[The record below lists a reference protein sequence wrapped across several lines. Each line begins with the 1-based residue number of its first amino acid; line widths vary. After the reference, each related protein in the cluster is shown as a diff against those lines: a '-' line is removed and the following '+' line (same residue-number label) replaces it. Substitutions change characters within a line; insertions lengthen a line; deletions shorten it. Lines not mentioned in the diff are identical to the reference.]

1 MEHRHL
7 NHQRL
12 TLAAL
17 DDTISRGLLADWTAL
32 RAVVLQDAALMD
44 KVAHVCQAHLHDP
57 YAQRYYFWMNYVKE
71 HRTAA

>member
-17 DDTISRGLLADWTAL
+17 DDTISRGLMADWQAL
-32 RAVVLQDAALMD
+32 RTAVLEDAALMD
-44 KVAHVCQAHLHDP
+44 KVARVCEAHLQDP
-57 YAQRYYFWMNYVKE
+57 YAQRYYFWMNYVKA
-71 HRTAA
+71 HRAAA